1 MSRSTRMLLIG
12 AVSATP
18 LMVVLWAVQALTRTG
33 FRPTFHPM
41 SLLSLGDF
49 GWVQIGN
56 FVLTGVLVMGGGIGL
71 GRALKV
77 GRLTRCASALVFV
90 MGVGLV
96 VAGVFVTDAGA
107 GFPVGAPEGAPDMS
121 WHGVIHEAGFLLTQ
135 IAFLAVGIVLAVRFA
150 RSDQRGWAVA
160 CVAIVV
166 AAGSVAAVGDPTTLA
181 IRLVDQ
187 RGSGAGLVSTLALGS
202 LLQRVRQL
210 PSAVRSSSA
219 AQPDER
225 IRSDR
230 FAQVGMLALRD
241 GRPEVLRVQPHGL
254 RHPLGR
260 FPGRNGATCHE
271 LVGVTQ
277 MSRLRRRK
285 LLSAARQADWTA
297 SSSGTAAA
305 RSDDPLTSGRWSVTG
320 HTSPITAKAPG
331 SFAITVGFSP
341 RRADPIRSERHP
353 AGGSSTQR
361 PYRSSRPPS

>member
-12 AVSATP
+12 AVIATP

-41 SLLSLGDF
+41 SLLSLGNF

-77 GRLTRCASALVFV
+77 GRLTRCASALVIV

-181 IRLVDQ
+181 IRLVI
-187 RGSGAGLVSTLALGS
+187 SAVLELGLVSTLALGS
-202 LLQRVRQL
+202 LLQRVR
-210 PSAVRSSSA
+210 
-219 AQPDER
+219 
-225 IRSDR
+225 
-230 FAQVGMLALRD
+230 
-241 GRPEVLRVQPHGL
+241 
-254 RHPLGR
+254 
-260 FPGRNGATCHE
+260 
-271 LVGVTQ
+271 
-277 MSRLRRRK
+277 
-285 LLSAARQADWTA
+285 
-297 SSSGTAAA
+297 
-305 RSDDPLTSGRWSVTG
+305 
-320 HTSPITAKAPG
+320 
-331 SFAITVGFSP
+331 
-341 RRADPIRSERHP
+341 
-353 AGGSSTQR
+353 
-361 PYRSSRPPS
+361 